1 MALATTTLSLRARSD
16 AGAADASGGLVR
28 RRATASRRARVRVLA
43 SSMDADSEAP
53 GTSDEYNEMMQ
64 KAMGN
69 PYEYRHEDGIYYT
82 VIKEQ
87 LIVGGQPQSAADV
100 RRLARDEGV
109 THLVNL
115 QQDKVQKL
123 VLSSTCIDIG
133 SSVIR
138 ACPCESQIPV
148 LTDLLLL
155 SYTSSTCPLLSKDI
169 AYWGIDYDEIRAAA
183 EEESVTILRHPA
195 RDFDPNSLRNSLP
208 AAVAAVDAVVRGG
221 GRAYVHCTAGLGR
234 APGVGIAYLYWC
246 EGLGSLD
253 EAYEYLTERRPC
265 GPKREAVRGATHDLL
280 LAEGA
285 ELGEWD
291 GQVWHGVELRN
302 AFEHTFQGRSLT
314 FLLYTMGTKCP
325 EPFEYKK
332 IKP

>member
-43 SSMDADSEAP
+43 SSMGADSEAP

-115 QQDKVQKL
+115 QQDK
-123 VLSSTCIDIG
+123 
-133 SSVIR
+133 
-138 ACPCESQIPV
+138 
-148 LTDLLLL
+148 
-155 SYTSSTCPLLSKDI
+155 DI
-169 AYWGIDYDEIRAAA
+169 AYWGINYDEIRAAA

-195 RDFDPNSLRNSLP
+195 RDFDPDSLRNSLP

-291 GQVWHGVELRN
+291 GQAYHEAPEDAYTRLSEPQRAAIARFLR
-302 AFEHTFQGRSLT
+302 ES
-314 FLLYTMGTKCP
+314 P
-325 EPFEYKK
+325 EAHAEWRRAIRVQALAGPRGL
-332 IKP
+332 